1 MLECAGVVT
10 EVGAEVA
17 GVEVGDDV
25 IVYPVTGAYADYVT
39 APVRASFIDSG
50 WRPLPAVGRPR
61 PPRGVIQG
69 RVIV

>member
-25 IVYPVTGAYADYVT
+25 IVYPVTGAYADC
-39 APVRASFIDSG
+39 G
-50 WRPLPAVGRPR
+50 QRPR